1 MNDVPLCRTCG
12 LRPRKVRSNGR
23 PLPDCSECWA
33 SKANIGDETV
43 NAHGYRRVK
52 TADGWRFKHIVVAEQ
67 ILGRPLHEDEHISWA
82 DGDRSNADPANL
94 LIGVLRFKPLVT
106 APKRPKDRSG
116 ETHKPRTEVRVD
128 PRLRPKLEELAAK
141 ESQTLASTARALL
154 EHALLETLPED
165 ERIAYYEAVVCDY
178 MERHPL

>member
-1 MNDVPLCRTCG
+1 MPDPCVKCG
-12 LRPRKVRSNGR
+12 VRPRIIRSNGR
-23 PLPDCSECWA
+23 ALPQCAECWA
-33 SKANIGDETV
+33 TKAVVGARSV
-43 NAHGYRRVK
+43 NAHGYARLK
-52 TADGWRFKHIVVAEQ
+52 TENGWRFEHIVVAEQ

-116 ETHKPRTEVRVD
+116 EKHKPRVELRVD
-128 PRLRPKLEELAAK
+128 PRLRPRLEELAAK
-141 ESQTLASTARALL
+141 ESRTLASTGRALL

-165 ERIAYYEAVVCDY
+165 ERIAYYEAVVRDY
-178 MERHPL
+178 MERNPL